1 MSLSVH
7 SLIRDGLWHHLT
19 TRPKIFMKNAV
30 FHVQFGGVVQMF
42 NFLRAN
48 ITYFFFK
55 NGTISLSH
63 FGAAWWR
70 NDFGSAQK
78 KSAKFKSSNQKQAH
92 TPEQQQIVRTHMV
105 RV

>member
-1 MSLSVH
+1 MATSAV
-7 SLIRDGLWHHLT
+7 IWHMYV
-19 TRPKIFMKNAV
+19 F
-30 FHVQFGGVVQMF
+30 FHVQYGGVVQIF
-42 NFLRAN
+42 NFLRAI
-48 ITYFFFK
+48 ITKKIFK
-55 NGTISLSH
+55 SGTISLSH

-92 TPEQQQIVRTHMV
+92 TPEQQQIVGTHMV